1 MSHTYSP
8 LLYCRIPQTFK
19 YHKRCFYRAVYLL
32 YNSQCTNIENSTNI
46 ELYFFLTRVYFNI
59 TFFTFHKLTPLY
71 WRKKTIKNVTDPS
84 LQIPPRQT
92 LPLYIVSW
100 ETQIKIAT
108 PTSCFF
114 SLFTNKWHDSVPY
127 YSLKKNMMM
136 MDGNQRKRDESLM
149 DMKSVFLCVPW
160 ISNNSH
166 NTIKLI
172 WFYNAL
178 QYNTL
183 VSTIQKFILH
193 QPNTTTPST
202 PSTKNKSQKKIE
214 KKNLVGI

>member
-71 WRKKTIKNVTDPS
+71 WRKKTIRDVTDPS

-100 ETQIKIAT
+100 ETHIKIAT

-127 YSLKKNMMM
+127 YSLKQTWWWWMEIKGKEMKVWWIWSLFSCVFHESVTTATIPS
-136 MDGNQRKRDESLM
+136 NQYDFTM
-149 DMKSVFLCVPW
+149 HC
-160 ISNNSH
+160 
-166 NTIKLI
+166 
-172 WFYNAL
+172 
-178 QYNTL
+178 
-183 VSTIQKFILH
+183 STIH
-193 QPNTTTPST
+193 
-202 PSTKNKSQKKIE
+202 
-214 KKNLVGI
+214 

>member
-100 ETQIKIAT
+100 ETHIKIPT

-114 SLFTNKWHDSVPY
+114 FHSLPINDMIVYRTIHWNKHDD
-127 YSLKKNMMM
+127 
-136 MDGNQRKRDESLM
+136 DGWKSKEKRWKFDGYEVCFLVCSMNQ
-149 DMKSVFLCVPW
+149 
-160 ISNNSH
+160 
-166 NTIKLI
+166 
-172 WFYNAL
+172 
-178 QYNTL
+178 
-183 VSTIQKFILH
+183 
-193 QPNTTTPST
+193 
-202 PSTKNKSQKKIE
+202 
-214 KKNLVGI
+214 

>member
-100 ETQIKIAT
+100 ETHIKIAT

-166 NTIKLI
+166 NTIKSI

-183 VSTIQKFILH
+183 VSTIQ
-193 QPNTTTPST
+193 ST
-202 PSTKNKSQKKIE
+202 PTPLPLKIRPKENRKKIQ
-214 KKNLVGI
+214 IS

>member
-84 LQIPPRQT
+84 LQIPAPVHCLVRNAYKNPNSNFLFFFHS
-92 LPLYIVSW
+92 LPINDMIVYRTIHWNKHDDDGWKSKEKRW
-100 ETQIKIAT
+100 KFDGYEV
-108 PTSCFF
+108 CFLVC
-114 SLFTNKWHDSVPY
+114 S
-127 YSLKKNMMM
+127 M
-136 MDGNQRKRDESLM
+136 NQ
-149 DMKSVFLCVPW
+149 
-160 ISNNSH
+160 
-166 NTIKLI
+166 
-172 WFYNAL
+172 
-178 QYNTL
+178 
-183 VSTIQKFILH
+183 
-193 QPNTTTPST
+193 
-202 PSTKNKSQKKIE
+202 
-214 KKNLVGI
+214 